1 MLHFYRISI
10 IILFLSLC
18 TDCMAQKTY
27 ERIGQIIH
35 KTATSVTHKPVVRP
49 VIKPNIRTGITIN
62 TQKKIDELKKQCENL
77 SKQSQSIFKSL
88 FEQNKAQTLR
98 HYQMVCHLY
107 DNNFYHQR
115 FELIK
120 LAESLAFYNLD
131 KESED
136 CFKRYIQ
143 RFAFQPTNISND
155 ISEYEKFSKQFKK
168 KNFHKHIPDA
178 LSMATYCIVKHI
190 HHYRNELFE
199 LAPDKQDKILLYRP
213 EELGT
218 EALTLC
224 ELTKKYSKENLEYAK
239 AIFEILLTKGAEK
252 YTKLENA
259 SKLFISNS
267 QDSISVFCG
276 EMLINILIEYTN
288 KHREFAGN
296 MLDLFDNEQFGH
308 YVNENLELAFWLFVQ
323 ALENAD
329 ERFEKYR
336 ELGCKIDEQAF
347 ENLFK
352 EYYESWFNFI
362 VKNPGEKQLITYVL
376 DLSGYNTD
384 FLQSLRIEYL
394 YCMISDLPR
403 DDEFYFDEETVN
415 FRDALIHI
423 AELGDSLTKESGNC
437 TLNMRFRHDRAFAKM
452 CYRSSAQEGRQE
464 ITQLYNE
471 IGMKNNS
478 CNDKSLILDITTLY
492 GVALFYGEGKT
503 MEAYKTLKPLIGFI
517 EKECTEPGL
526 SELNALMEII
536 DCSNKLGKKRTAK
549 RAQKLMDKLFPE
561 NEQKTTV
568 NNTKN

>member
-1 MLHFYRISI
+1 
-10 IILFLSLC
+10 
-18 TDCMAQKTY
+18 MAQKTI
-27 ERIGQIIH
+27 ERIGQIIY
-35 KTATSVTHKPVVRP
+35 KTATSIKPRPVVGP
-49 VIKPNIRTGITIN
+49 IIKRDFGTEVKIN
-62 TQKKIDELKKQCENL
+62 TQKQIDELKKLRENWT
-77 SKQSQSIFKSL
+77 KQPQSIAEAL

-107 DNNFYHQR
+107 DKNFYHQR

-120 LAESLAFYNLD
+120 LAESLAFYKSN

-136 CFKRYIQ
+136 CFKKYIQ
-143 RFAFQPTNISND
+143 RFAFQPTKISND

-178 LSMATYCIVKHI
+178 LSMATYWVVRHI

-239 AIFEILLTKGAEK
+239 AIFEILLTKDAEK

-394 YCMISDLPR
+394 YCMINDLPR

-437 TLNMRFRHDRAFAKM
+437 TLNMRFRYDRAFAKM

-526 SELNALMEII
+526 SELNALTEII

-568 NNTKN
+568 DNAKN